1 MLQAIKNE
9 ANSLGNE
16 FATRTDLKNS
26 INDLKEDIEKFRNEL
41 KENIASLRNDLNELK
56 NDLKGFKITI
66 LKWIGT
72 MFVATITITL
82 AGVGLMIKFL

>member
-1 MLQAIKNE
+1 MLQARKNE
-9 ANSLGNE
+9 VNSLGNE

-41 KENIASLRNDLNELK
+41 KEDIASLR

>member
-1 MLQAIKNE
+1 MLQSIKNE

-26 INDLKEDIEKFRNEL
+26 INDLKE
-41 KENIASLRNDLNELK
+41 NIASLRNDLNESK
-56 NDLKGFKITI
+56 NDLREFKITI